1 LKSDSLVEQIECSK
15 GAVDPG
21 NGRAMSLKIEYRTGW
36 IAGALV
42 LLLSFWILR
51 SFVVPLAWAS
61 IVALASWPVYRRF
74 ANRLPKRFA
83 STWTPLLFTAL
94 VSLSVLGPIVFA
106 FGALVAQARTWVPQL
121 VAAEKQ
127 GLAPPGWLED
137 VPAIGGWLV
146 DQWDAILGTPGG
158 IALWLQR
165 ADARSIFG
173 WAGSLGEFIGLHLF
187 IVSFTVLALFF
198 LYRDGEALAGRIRR
212 TLEPRLGPRGAFYLD
227 RAIVAVR
234 ATVYGTIV
242 VGLIDGTLIG
252 IAYALAGVPSA
263 AVWGAVTGLFAQV
276 PFLAYVAVAAVAL
289 ALAAKGAGGAAFAVL
304 SVGVVVVF
312 ATDKVAR
319 PLLVGG
325 ATKLGFL
332 WVLLG
337 SLGGL
342 ETLGFIGLFVGPVVL
357 ALAGTLLR
365 EWQDRSGLPAA
376 SGLRAAAAV
385 DAPRDAVELAEPGA
399 GELRGSA
406 SLRGEAR

>member
-1 LKSDSLVEQIECSK
+1 MPLKLESRVV
-15 GAVDPG
+15 GP
-21 NGRAMSLKIEYRTGW
+21 

-42 LLLSFWILR
+42 LLLSLWILQ

-61 IVALASWPVYRRF
+61 IVALASWPVYRRL
-74 ANRLPKRFA
+74 ANRLPKRFT
-83 STWTPLLFTAL
+83 STLTPLLFTAL
-94 VSLSVLGPIVFA
+94 VSLSLLGPIAFA
-106 FGALVAQARTWVPQL
+106 FGALVAQARTWAGQL
-121 VAAEKQ
+121 VVAQKQ

-137 VPAIGGWLV
+137 VPAVGSWLA

-158 IALWLQR
+158 VALWLQR
-165 ADARSIFG
+165 ADARSVFG
-173 WAGSLGEFIGLHLF
+173 WAGSFGESIGLHLF

-198 LYRDGEALAGRIRR
+198 LYRDGEALAGQLRRIVQR
-212 TLEPRLGPRGAFYLD
+212 RLGPRGEFYLD

-252 IAYALAGVPSA
+252 IAYVFAGVPSA

-289 ALAAKGAGGAAFAVL
+289 ALAAKGAGGAALAVL
-304 SVGVVVVF
+304 SIGFAVVF
-312 ATDKVAR
+312 ATDKIVR

-342 ETLGFIGLFVGPVVL
+342 ETLGLLGLFVGPVVL

-365 EWQDRSGLPAA
+365 EWQDGGGSPAA
-376 SGLRAAAAV
+376 SGIRAGGAG
-385 DAPRDAVELAEPGA
+385 DAPRDPVELAEPGA
-399 GELRGSA
+399 GERLGRASFRSA
-406 SLRGEAR
+406 PRSTP